1 MKTQINL
8 QIDRSNCKEI
18 RRIKARERVLS
29 FGRGE
34 PSISH
39 PPGASFLILV
49 YLIKI
54 FLKNFSVCVFFN
66 LFYFYLFFVLAPDM
80 WANVYVELCMQFLCS
95 TVTFLLLP
103 LSVLIVKN
111 GLE

>member
-54 FLKNFSVCVFFN
+54 FFFKISLCAFSLIF
-66 LFYFYLFFVLAPDM
+66 LFIFIFCFSAR
-80 WANVYVELCMQFLCS
+80 YVGKRIRG
-95 TVTFLLLP
+95 
-103 LSVLIVKN
+103 IVHAIS
-111 GLE
+111 L